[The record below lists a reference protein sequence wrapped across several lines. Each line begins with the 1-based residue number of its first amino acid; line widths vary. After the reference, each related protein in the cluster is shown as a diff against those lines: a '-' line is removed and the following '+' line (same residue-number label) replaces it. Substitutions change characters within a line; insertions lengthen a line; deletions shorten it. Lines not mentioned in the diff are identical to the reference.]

1 LFELAL
7 RIGFS
12 LFVVLGLMWALARMV
27 RRPLSARRAHGAL
40 AVLNRQQLTR
50 NAEVAVVRVADR
62 AIILGVTE
70 NQVNLLGEAD
80 VAAFEKPE
88 HEEHVPLDPGDLPE
102 IHPAAPGANR
112 LDRSLLETLRDRTS
126 RR

>member
-1 LFELAL
+1 MELVL

-12 LFVVLGLMWALARMV
+12 LFVVLGLMWAVARLV

-50 NAEVAVVRVADR
+50 NSEVAVVRVAGR
-62 AIILGVTE
+62 AIVLGITE

-80 VAAFEKPE
+80 VADFEKHE
-88 HEEHVPLDPGDLPE
+88 HEEHVPLEPADLPVV
-102 IHPAAPGANR
+102 HPAGPGANR
-112 LDRSLLETLRDRTS
+112 LDRTILETLRDRTS